1 VLRGLR
7 VLALALCG
15 IAEAAAQPRIEL
27 TLAPAWDGWSRPG
40 RVTEVDVRLQ
50 ADAVARGTLQI
61 VSGRETVRAP
71 LELQA
76 GRTLRLHVPVAT
88 TDRLDVSL
96 RLDETSPTLRTI
108 RIAQS
113 ESPLLGLGMASG
125 DGARLDGFHSIAL
138 GPDDLPRNAAAY
150 SSVDA
155 LVLDTP
161 TLAALDQ
168 RQLGALLA
176 YTAACGHLAL
186 VSPDPG
192 ARRVLEGAAGCG
204 GAMLIGAASLAEAAA
219 RLQASLAEPPAQ
231 PPVSMA
237 GLGDLVQPDLSLWH
251 RVLMILVVYLGA
263 AALAVTFSASAR
275 VFLFVS
281 LLATACAWG
290 AMRLAEPVSHLVV
303 WAESGPSARTAQYQA
318 WHRFTGGMGGSVRV
332 PLLAQL
338 GAARSCNRNRA
349 ARFEFDV
356 NRGRLVAA
364 EFDTRLFQPLALCYS
379 GNFPVMRD
387 VSVAARPGDALD
399 IRNAGSLA
407 WPAGTLAANG
417 LVYAVPALGPGE
429 TATLSAA
436 AGQPPPDAAARAA
449 LSRTPYDGY
458 AALWPL
464 ELGSVADA
472 PIDSAAWLL
481 VTIPPP
487 P

>member
-1 VLRGLR
+1 MRGLR

-15 IAEAAAQPRIEL
+15 IAEAAAQPRVEL

-40 RVTEVDVRLQ
+40 RVTEVDVRLRTDT
-50 ADAVARGTLQI
+50 AARGTLQI

-76 GRTLRLHVPVAT
+76 GRTLRLHVPVDA
-88 TDRLDVSL
+88 TDRMDLSL
-96 RLDETSPTLRTI
+96 RLADTAPTLRVV

-113 ESPLLGLGMASG
+113 ESPLLGLGIASG
-125 DGARLDGFHSIAL
+125 DSARLDGFHSIAL

-155 LVLDTP
+155 LILDTP

-168 RQLGALLA
+168 QQLGALLA

-192 ARRVLEGAAGCG
+192 AWRVLEGAAGCSG
-204 GAMLIGAASLAEAAA
+204 GMLISAASLAEAAA
-219 RLQASLAEPPAQ
+219 RLQASLAEPPAA
-231 PPVSMA
+231 PAVSMA
-237 GLGDLVQPDLSLWH
+237 GLGDLAQPDLWLWH
-251 RVLMILVVYLGA
+251 RVLMILAVYLGT

-275 VFLFVS
+275 VFLLVP

-290 AMRLAEPVSHLVV
+290 ALRVAEPVSHLVV

-318 WHRFTGGMGGSVRV
+318 WQRSTGGMGGTVRV
-332 PLLAQL
+332 PVLAQL
-338 GAARSCNRNRA
+338 GSARSCDRNRA
-349 ARFEFDV
+349 VRFELDAT
-356 NRGRLVAA
+356 RGRPVLA
-364 EFDTRLFQPLALCYS
+364 EFDTRLFQALSLCYS

-387 VSVAARPGDALD
+387 VSVAVRPGDALD
-399 IRNAGSLA
+399 IRNAGSLT

-417 LVYAVPALGPGE
+417 LVYTVPALGPGE
-429 TATLSAA
+429 TATLRAA

-472 PIDSAAWLL
+472 PADSAAWLL
-481 VTIPPP
+481 VRIPPP